1 VAGSRVQL
9 CKSVLNAT
17 DKSRPLSLDML
28 AKLTLRQAIVAIQD
42 QLRDHDDMISMDEED
57 LHVRFTHLDFI

>member
-1 VAGSRVQL
+1 
-9 CKSVLNAT
+9 
-17 DKSRPLSLDML
+17 ML

>member
-9 CKSVLNAT
+9 CKLVLNAT